1 VGKLLQC
8 HAPPGV
14 DSMTDRSGCGRIISG
29 DMGIFRTTVGIESPA
44 ARGSV
49 QYVHDVL
56 VDTGA
61 QLSWMPAAVLESM
74 GVRREK
80 PMRFRMA
87 NGAVLRRDVGY
98 GIVHAGGGATVDEI
112 VFGEANDTS
121 LLGARSIEGL
131 NLRVDVANKRFLSAG
146 PIITVAMSPVAG
158 SRALTR
164 LWRGP

>member
-1 VGKLLQC
+1 
-8 HAPPGV
+8 
-14 DSMTDRSGCGRIISG
+14 
-29 DMGIFRTTVGIESPA
+29 MGIFRTTVGIESPA

-98 GIVHAGGGATVDEI
+98 GIVHAGGGATIDEI
-112 VFGEANDTS
+112 VFGEASDTA

-131 NLRVDVANKRFLSAG
+131 NFRVDVANKRFVSAG
-146 PIITVAMSPVAG
+146 PIITACMSPPLLR
-158 SRALTR
+158 RAFRR
-164 LWRGP
+164 LWQVP